1 MKFRLTVAALAAA
14 ATLGLCACSAHYA
27 DDSFVHSADTLRPSV
42 VLLSMDVPGEQKDN
56 PDSEFATGIV
66 VATGRWGSDILT
78 VEHAIEQA
86 SNLKVTIANKN
97 KVSGDVVAKNATLDV
112 ALVRIKRN
120 DLPVAKLGTS
130 KDAQPGRVVG
140 LLGYPIP
147 DQFDDE
153 GLGLA
158 TSLNSGRVSSMRQD
172 AIEVNLPIVPGES
185 GSPVFLSDTGE
196 IVGIAESR
204 FDEERSIGFAL
215 PAEEATKFLHTVDS
229 SHGL

>member
-1 MKFRLTVAALAAA
+1 MKYCVLLTAAALLLAACAKHSPDDEFVAA
-14 ATLGLCACSAHYA
+14 A
-27 DDSFVHSADTLRPSV
+27 DALRPSV
-42 VLLSMDVPGEQKDN
+42 VLLTMDVPGAKKGN

-66 VATGRWGSDILT
+66 VASGAWGSDILT
-78 VEHAIEQA
+78 VQHAIDKA
-86 SNLKVTIANKN
+86 WNLRVTIANKE
-97 KVSGDVVAKNATLDV
+97 KAVAGIVAQNADLDV
-112 ALVRIKRN
+112 ALVRTHRGN
-120 DLPVAKLGTS
+120 LPIVALGHTA
-130 KDAQPGRVVG
+130 DARPGRTIG

-158 TSLNSGRVSSMRQD
+158 TSLNAGRISSLRQD
-172 AIEVNLPIVPGES
+172 AIEVTLPIVPGES

-215 PAEEATKFLHTVDS
+215 PADDARKFLHSADAA
-229 SHGL
+229 HGL